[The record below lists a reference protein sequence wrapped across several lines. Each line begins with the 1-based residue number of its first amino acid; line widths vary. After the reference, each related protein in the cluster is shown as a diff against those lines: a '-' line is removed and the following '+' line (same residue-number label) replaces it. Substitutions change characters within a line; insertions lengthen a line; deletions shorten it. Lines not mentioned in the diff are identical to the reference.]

1 MLTLNLVIVLAIVG
15 FLIGL
20 SKTAFGGLGLVS
32 AAILANFIPAREST
46 GVLLILLITGDLF
59 AIKLYFKHVEWKLI
73 RSISGPVVV
82 GILGG
87 VLFLAFTGDAELRKT
102 IGAIIVTLVLLFP
115 VAQRLQSGDHAP
127 LLRFPNAIK
136 NSLGTIA
143 GFMSMV
149 ANSGGAPMSIYL
161 LLNKN
166 SKMTF
171 LGNSAWIFFLIN
183 LFKVPFI
190 LALGILSLNS
200 LDYLLPS
207 MPAVVLGT
215 LVGKKLIS
223 RVNMVWLQRVT
234 LLGALLAGLRL
245 LLS

>member
-15 FLIGL
+15 FLIGV
-20 SKTAFGGLGLVS
+20 SKTAFAGLGLVS
-32 AAILANFIPAREST
+32 VAILANFIPAREST

-73 RSISGPVVV
+73 RSISGPVVL
-82 GILGG
+82 GIFGG
-87 VLFLAFTGDAELRKT
+87 VLFLATTNDEALRRT
-102 IGAIIVTLVLLFP
+102 IGVVIVLLVLLFP
-115 VAQRLQSGDHAP
+115 VAQKLQSGARAP
-127 LLRFPNAIK
+127 LTKFPNVIK

-149 ANSGGAPMSIYL
+149 ANSGGAPMSIFL
-161 LLNKN
+161 LLSRN

-171 LGNSAWIFFLIN
+171 LGNTAWIFFLIN

-190 LALGILSLNS
+190 LALGILSINS
-200 LDYLLPS
+200 LEYLLPS
-207 MPAVVLGT
+207 IPAVVLGT

-223 RVNMVWLQRVT
+223 RVNMAWFQKVT
-234 LLGALLAGLRL
+234 LLSALLAGVRL